1 MKNEIE
7 KIKALMM
14 QSLEEIDCDG
24 VVQGDF
30 ICHEDTPD
38 ECPPLMD
45 AYFTA
50 VGDDPEYSY
59 VVMIKKVKS

>member
-14 QSLEEIDCDG
+14 QSLEEIDCNG
-24 VVQGDF
+24 VAQGDF
-30 ICHEDTPD
+30 ICHEDVPD

-45 AYFTA
+45 DYFTA
-50 VGDDPEYSY
+50 VGDNLEYCY
-59 VVMIKKVKS
+59 VIMIRKVKA